1 MTIQDSIFLLSRLA
15 FTFSMINFITK
26 PPIHDEEEKVIWR
39 AMVFNMTKYIEI
51 SQMVMLPFPVDQN
64 LITTTNVFFFF
75 FSQVGNRIGA
85 PFRNLQCIND
95 THVLRNF
102 QLIFNFHHH
111 HSFASAGSGS
121 G

>member
-64 LITTTNVFFFF
+64 LITTTNVFFFPKWE
-75 FSQVGNRIGA
+75 IA
-85 PFRNLQCIND
+85 
-95 THVLRNF
+95 
-102 QLIFNFHHH
+102 
-111 HSFASAGSGS
+111 
-121 G
+121 